1 MTVTHHTT
9 FLLAV
14 ALAVGF
20 LIGVERGWE
29 KRELAEGSRVSGV
42 RTYGL
47 LGLLGGV
54 MGLLSQQLGGVL
66 LALAFLGIVVVLTAA
81 HVVNVQRTPDVG
93 ITSLIA
99 GLLTFALGAMVGLGY
114 VTEASAAAVV
124 TTLLLGFKPV
134 LHGWLRTLR
143 GEEMRAGIQLLLISV
158 VLLPI
163 LPNQGYGPWL
173 ALNPYQIWWMVVLI
187 AGISFCGYFAMRVAG
202 PGTGAVLTGLFAG
215 LASSTALTLHFSRL
229 TRLQPEL
236 AAMLAPGILIAC
248 GTMYPRVVLI
258 SIFINP
264 AILES
269 ILVPAA
275 LMTLI
280 VYAAALWQLRR
291 RDSPLVQE
299 TAVLQN
305 PLELAPALRFGL
317 LLVVILLLAEGLK
330 AHMGEA
336 GIFLL
341 AAVSGIA
348 DVDAITLSLGRMS
361 SLDLPLRTAVT
372 GIVIASAV
380 NSLMKALLAVSV
392 GTRALG
398 ARVAAPLVVTAAAG
412 LLATW
417 LAA

>member
-1 MTVTHHTT
+1 MTHHTI

-29 KRELAEGSRVSGV
+29 KREAAEGSRVSGV

-66 LALAFLGIVVVLTAA
+66 LGLAFLGIVGVLATA

-99 GLLTFALGAMVGLGY
+99 GLLTFVLGAMVGLGY

-134 LHGWLRTLR
+134 LHGWLSALR

-229 TRLQPEL
+229 TRRQPEMAPL
-236 AAMLAPGILIAC
+236 LAPGILIAC

-280 VYAAALWQLRR
+280 VYAAALWQLWR
-291 RDSPLVQE
+291 RDSPVMQE
-299 TAVLQN
+299 AAVLQN
-305 PLELAPALRFGL
+305 PLELASALRFGL
-317 LLVVILLLAEGLK
+317 LLVVILLLAEALK
-330 AHMGEA
+330 RHVGEA
-336 GIFLL
+336 GILLL

-361 SLDLPLRTAVT
+361 SLDLPLRTAVA

-380 NSLMKALLAVSV
+380 NSLVKAALAVSI

-412 LLATW
+412 LLVTW